1 MVQRIGISNSEV
13 QEWNTCQASW
23 FRKYHPDSL
32 LAKKDFGPARTRGII
47 AHSSLEEFYAAIKRG
62 EKYADAVE
70 IAMEVIRRERIKASE
85 WSDGDKMKM
94 LRHLEKIMGMYYVH
108 YEADVQNW
116 EIISTENF
124 HAMEAEPGDEF
135 YLPMRLDMVIYQ
147 RAGKFAGEISPVDH
161 KTTNDWWPA
170 ALFNLNAQL
179 PLYIRALRENGF
191 KGHPNP
197 VIARGIF
204 NFIRTRD
211 IANPYPVEL
220 FDRKFVNPNRK
231 NIEFAYQN
239 HLAQARRINELKRL
253 PFAEAMDR
261 IAYNLGSH
269 GCKFCDYKSI
279 CAVIVEGGDPA
290 STIVAEYGP
299 NTYGYAALESFD
311 AGQ

>member
-1 MVQRIGISNSEV
+1 MRIGISNSEV

-23 FRKYHPDSL
+23 LRKYHPDSL
-32 LAKKDFGPARTRGII
+32 LAKKDFGPARTRGIV
-47 AHSSLEEFYAAIKRG
+47 AHSSLEEFYAAIKDG
-62 EKYADAVE
+62 QSYEDAVE
-70 IAMEVIRRERIKASE
+70 IAMNVIAVERAKASE
-85 WSDGDKMKM
+85 MSDADKMKM
-94 LRHLEKIMGMYYVH
+94 LRHLYRIMAEYYV
-108 YEADVQNW
+108 YYKSDVENF

-124 HAMEAEPGDEF
+124 HAMEADPEDDF

-147 RAGKFAGEISPVDH
+147 RKGKFAGEISPWDH
-161 KTTNDWWPA
+161 KTTNDWWPQ
-170 ALFNLNAQL
+170 ALFLLNSQL

-191 KGHPNP
+191 RGHPTP

-211 IANPYPVEL
+211 IANPYPSQL
-220 FDRKFVNPNRK
+220 FDRKFITPNRK
-231 NIEFAYQN
+231 QIEFTYQN
-239 HLAQARRINELKRL
+239 HLAQARSIVELKRL
-253 PFAEAMDR
+253 PFAEAMER

-269 GCKFCDYKSI
+269 GCKYCDYKSI
-279 CAVIVEGGDPA
+279 CQVIVEGGDPA